1 MGAPSAPSSKTSE
14 ASDESGV
21 VKVRVCALFS
31 GTPLI
36 DLIAAPPAPPFGR
49 NSSYVIAPGIR
60 PASERSAFNGQNG
73 WMTSV
78 VLSTTSVVVLTLYPT
93 SQNAAAPDWS
103 IDFSWSELPAITV
116 DRSTSSVNEIS
127 IRLLIGQGAP
137 SGTEIDWTWKVEG
150 VLLPLPLPPEPVR
163 FPRTKL
169 SLRLA
174 VLLLRSGYETVD
186 AMDILPMDQ
195 FQVKFWKSRQA
206 EWEPYKFQYAP
217 LVIEQGKL
225 EDPLYFDF
233 ISYVQFEV
241 VAREMPKSAGV
252 FEERS
257 GAEGT
262 TKVVRRDPSL
272 ADNAIL
278 PAVLAQR
285 LGDTIYARLRYGFED
300 TAFPGCPEPARLGD
314 EFEANAAT
322 MEKGVAA
329 LTKCM
334 VDKGYGLRSDVA
346 VVDMKQE
353 KRRVRMRIVVEGV
366 ANLWGA
372 QALAARGVSPP
383 NEYLGFA
390 LTAYCRAS
398 GVGSFYAAK
407 ATDTAVEI
415 ELTVTMP

>member
-1 MGAPSAPSSKTSE
+1 MLQGVREALAGATE
-14 ASDESGV
+14 ASRE
-21 VKVRVCALFS
+21 
-31 GTPLI
+31 
-36 DLIAAPPAPPFGR
+36 
-49 NSSYVIAPGIR
+49 
-60 PASERSAFNGQNG
+60 
-73 WMTSV
+73 
-78 VLSTTSVVVLTLYPT
+78 
-93 SQNAAAPDWS
+93 AAARAALSDEKLEAGRR
-103 IDFSWSELPAITV
+103 ELDECRAF
-116 DRSTSSVNEIS
+116 E
-127 IRLLIGQGAP
+127 
-137 SGTEIDWTWKVEG
+137 
-150 VLLPLPLPPEPVR
+150 
-163 FPRTKL
+163 
-169 SLRLA
+169 
-174 VLLLRSGYETVD
+174 LLRSGYETVD

-233 ISYVQFEV
+233 ISYVQFNV
-241 VAREMPKSAGV
+241 VAREMPNSAGV

-334 VDKGYGLRSDVA
+334 VDKGYGLRSDVTA
-346 VVDMKQE
+346 VPTTKTADTK
-353 KRRVRMRIVVEGV
+353 KRRLKIVVEGV